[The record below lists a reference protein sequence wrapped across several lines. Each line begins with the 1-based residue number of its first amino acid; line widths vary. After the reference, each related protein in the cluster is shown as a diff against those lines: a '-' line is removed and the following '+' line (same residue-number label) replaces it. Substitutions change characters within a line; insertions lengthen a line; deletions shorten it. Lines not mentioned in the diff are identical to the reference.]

1 MLISL
6 AEYAVYWSNAFPPSN
21 GVSTTLSPANI
32 VLGRQKPNLNHKYIT
47 FGSYALVFVG
57 TKNNM
62 KSRSVP
68 AIALKPSNEW
78 GGYFFL
84 SLITGKR
91 IHAYAWEELPI
102 DDDVVDRIHQLAT
115 EENQA
120 VITATIPY
128 IDWGM
133 GNITPSNN
141 KESYEVENEAEDE
154 VNIVEDDEA
163 TVIGE
168 ASNNAIDSCLN
179 MHDQSEVSFNEDP
192 TFSRDFSS
200 TNNVNDDVIE
210 DQSIESNNDSSND
223 FFDPDEDIFGDI
235 DSFTDELLNNHD
247 TSHSKNE
254 HTVITNSQI
263 IDNVIEPE
271 RTNQVE
277 VAESDNGRPRR
288 ARRPVSRLEPTLS
301 GKEHFEI
308 RERLLF
314 QHGQRIRE
322 KEKKRMTHRNQITLM
337 MRKVRQ
343 RMGNQF
349 FFFQR
354 AVKALFL
361 TAQMNA
367 RKGIKLFKERGVAA
381 MIKEFVRLDQGAF
394 PGKPVVEP
402 INADSLTKDE
412 LNMAME
418 AVNILKEKRNG
429 IIKGRTCA
437 NGSRQ

>member
-1 MLISL
+1 MLVSL

-21 GVSTTLSPANI
+21 GVSTTLSPVNI

-68 AIALKPSNEW
+68 AIALKLSNEW

-154 VNIVEDDEA
+154 VNIVEDNEA

-168 ASNNAIDSCLN
+168 ASNNAIDSSLN
-179 MHDQSEVSFNEDP
+179 MHDRSEVSFNEDP
-192 TFSRDFSS
+192 TFS
-200 TNNVNDDVIE
+200 
-210 DQSIESNNDSSND
+210 
-223 FFDPDEDIFGDI
+223 
-235 DSFTDELLNNHD
+235 
-247 TSHSKNE
+247 
-254 HTVITNSQI
+254 
-263 IDNVIEPE
+263 
-271 RTNQVE
+271 
-277 VAESDNGRPRR
+277 
-288 ARRPVSRLEPTLS
+288 
-301 GKEHFEI
+301 
-308 RERLLF
+308 
-314 QHGQRIRE
+314 
-322 KEKKRMTHRNQITLM
+322 
-337 MRKVRQ
+337 
-343 RMGNQF
+343 
-349 FFFQR
+349 
-354 AVKALFL
+354 
-361 TAQMNA
+361 
-367 RKGIKLFKERGVAA
+367 
-381 MIKEFVRLDQGAF
+381 
-394 PGKPVVEP
+394 
-402 INADSLTKDE
+402 
-412 LNMAME
+412 
-418 AVNILKEKRNG
+418 
-429 IIKGRTCA
+429 
-437 NGSRQ
+437 